1 MNNNMERVL
10 VNIELVSWE
19 YIKMKI
25 TNDEKFAK
33 DFSDNDWDNL
43 ANYNLDTSFFTVPEE
58 YNDGYN
64 DYITFNC
71 VVSKDD
77 KMNFASISNGI
88 GAAFNI
94 LDCLYDEP
102 TLIKIDKSGFRN
114 LPGLI
119 SGVDF
124 MDMINM
130 NKTMHNGKNNLL
142 FEEE

>member
-94 LDCLYDEP
+94 LDCLYNEP

>member
-33 DFSDNDWDNL
+33 DFSDNDWDNFT
-43 ANYNLDTSFFTVPEE
+43 NYNLDTSFFTVPEE
-58 YNDGYN
+58 YSDGYN
-64 DYITFNC
+64 NHINFNC

-88 GAAFNI
+88 GSAFNI

-102 TLIKIDKSGFRN
+102 TLIKINKTGLRN

-119 SGVDF
+119 RGVDF

-130 NKTMHNGKNNLL
+130 NKSIHNGKNNLL

>member
-33 DFSDNDWDNL
+33 DFSDNDWNNL

-58 YNDGYN
+58 YSYGDD
-64 DYITFNC
+64 DYINFNC
-71 VVSKDD
+71 VVAKDD

-114 LPGLI
+114 LPELI

>member
-33 DFSDNDWDNL
+33 DFSDNDWNNL

-58 YNDGYN
+58 YSYGDD
-64 DYITFNC
+64 DYINFNC
-71 VVSKDD
+71 VVAKDD

-114 LPGLI
+114 LPELI
-119 SGVDF
+119 SVVDF

-130 NKTMHNGKNNLL
+130 NKTIHNGKNNLL

>member
-33 DFSDNDWDNL
+33 DFSDNDWNNL

-58 YNDGYN
+58 YSYGDD
-64 DYITFNC
+64 DYINFNC
-71 VVSKDD
+71 VVAKDD

-114 LPGLI
+114 LPELI
-119 SGVDF
+119 SVVDF

>member
-114 LPGLI
+114 LPDLI

>member
-33 DFSDNDWDNL
+33 DFSDNDWNNL

-58 YNDGYN
+58 YSYGDD
-64 DYITFNC
+64 DYINFNC
-71 VVSKDD
+71 VVAKDD

-114 LPGLI
+114 LPELI

-130 NKTMHNGKNNLL
+130 NKSMHNGKNNLL

>member
-25 TNDEKFAK
+25 TNDEQFAK
-33 DFSDNDWDNL
+33 DFSDNDWDNF
-43 ANYNLDTSFFTVPEE
+43 ANYNLDTGFFTVPDE
-58 YNDGYN
+58 YSDGYN

-71 VVSKDD
+71 VVAKDD

-130 NKTMHNGKNNLL
+130 NKSMHNGKNNLL